1 MIESASELLYGL
13 IHARFILTSR
23 GMAVMVRP
31 PLALCAAF
39 LARYSNPLCRLVL
52 SWRSSSTS
60 TLAGARGFTA
70 KGSHA
75 CRSGS
80 PTFRGNGP

>member
-31 PLALCAAF
+31 LL
-39 LARYSNPLCRLVL
+39 
-52 SWRSSSTS
+52 
-60 TLAGARGFTA
+60 
-70 KGSHA
+70 
-75 CRSGS
+75 
-80 PTFRGNGP
+80 